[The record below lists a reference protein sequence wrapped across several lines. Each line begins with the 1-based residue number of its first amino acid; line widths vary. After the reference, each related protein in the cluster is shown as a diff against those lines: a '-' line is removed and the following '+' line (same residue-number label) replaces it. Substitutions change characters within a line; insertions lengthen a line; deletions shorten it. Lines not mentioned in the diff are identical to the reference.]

1 MIDKFSF
8 GTITVDDQIF
18 NNDIK
23 IIHGT
28 VVPDCVLGVLVCT
41 WGRILTGCCPNPRL
55 IIDIGIDEI
64 EKFLI

>member
-28 VVPDCVLGVLVCT
+28 VVPDWWRKSGQILVLGLAS
-41 WGRILTGCCPNPRL
+41 
-55 IIDIGIDEI
+55 
-64 EKFLI
+64 